1 MKKRFAAAFIFGVA
15 VALSA
20 QTPAASSPKVFLLDT
35 KVLTAEKAR
44 LAKADKNDPFAVALR
59 KAADHAMDEG
69 PFSVIQKEIV
79 PPSGTKHDYMSQ
91 APYFWPDPKSKN
103 GLPYIRRD
111 GERNPEIRKIP
122 DHDNGGRMARDVRTL
137 ALAYYLTGET
147 AYARRAAL
155 LLRTWFLDPATRMN
169 PNLTFAQGIPGI
181 NTGRSIGIIES
192 RSFADV
198 VDAAGLLSGSP
209 GWSAGNQKG
218 LEQWFEQFLDWLQ
231 KSDNGRQESNAK
243 NNHGTYYDLQIA
255 SFAFFVGKRDLAC
268 QVVSNARQ
276 KRITTQI
283 EPDGRQPL
291 ELARTRAFS
300 YSVMNLR
307 GLMDLAHFG
316 AQCGTDLWNFQTA
329 DGRGIRRALDFLVP
343 YATGEKKWNY
353 QQISEFKPEELS
365 PLLLRAAASYKQ
377 AAYREAAGKIG
388 GSTDAL
394 DVSLLNARLQE

>member
-1 MKKRFAAAFIFGVA
+1 VM
-15 VALSA
+15 
-20 QTPAASSPKVFLLDT
+20 
-35 KVLTAEKAR
+35 
-44 LAKADKNDPFAVALR
+44 
-59 KAADHAMDEG
+59 
-69 PFSVIQKEIV
+69 QKDIV

-122 DHDNGGRMARDVRTL
+122 DHDNGGRMARDVHTL
-137 ALAYYLTGET
+137 ALAYYFTGDEK
-147 AYARRAAL
+147 YSGRAAL

-192 RSFADV
+192 RGFADV
-198 VDAAGLLSGSP
+198 ADAEGLLSGSAAWP
-209 GWSAGNQKG
+209 ASDQKG

-243 NNHGTYYDLQIA
+243 NNHGTYYDVQIA

-268 QVVSNARQ
+268 QVVTSAKQ
-276 KRITTQI
+276 KRIAAQV
-283 EPDGRQPL
+283 EPDGSQPL
-291 ELARTRAFS
+291 ELARTRGFS

-316 AQCGTDLWNFQTA
+316 EQCGTDLWNFQTA
-329 DGRGIRRALDFLVP
+329 DGRGIHRALDFLLP
-343 YATGEKKWNY
+343 YATGEKKWTY

-365 PLLLRAAASYKQ
+365 PLLLRAAAVYKQ
-377 AAYREAAGKIG
+377 PAYRDAAAKIG
-388 GSTDAL
+388 GSSDAL

>member
-1 MKKRFAAAFIFGVA
+1 VKKRSAIGFILAAAV
-15 VALSA
+15 VVSA
-20 QTPAASSPKVFLLDT
+20 QAPVASPPKVFLLDA
-35 KVLTAEKAR
+35 KVLAVEKAR
-44 LAKADKNDPFAVALR
+44 LTKADKNDPFAVALR

-69 PFSVIQKEIV
+69 PFSVMQKDIV

-137 ALAYYLTGET
+137 ALAYYFTGDET
-147 AYARRAAL
+147 YARRAAL
-155 LLRTWFLDPATRMN
+155 LLRTWFLDPAMRMN
-169 PNLTFAQGIPGI
+169 PNLNFAQGIPGI

-192 RSFADV
+192 RGFADV
-198 VDAAGLLSGSP
+198 VDAAGLLSGSAAWP
-209 GWSAGNQKG
+209 ASDQKR

-243 NNHGTYYDLQIA
+243 NNHGTYYDVQVA

-268 QVVSNARQ
+268 QVVTNAKQ
-276 KRITTQI
+276 KRISTQV

-291 ELARTRAFS
+291 ELDRTRAFS

-307 GLMDLAHFG
+307 GLMDLAHLG
-316 AQCGTDLWNFQTA
+316 EQCGVDLWNFHTA
-329 DGRGIRRALDFLVP
+329 DGRGIRRALDFLLP
-343 YATGEKKWNY
+343 YATGERKWNY

-377 AAYREAAGKIG
+377 AAYQQAAAKIG
-388 GSTDAL
+388 GPADEVEAT
-394 DVSLLNARLQE
+394 LLNARLSE